1 MKHHRINDVIKSNNK
16 LLFNHKKLV
25 VGTLAVKIYR
35 MYLFKNG
42 YDLRLAATLMIKCM
56 SIVPVSEKIFQEINK
71 KKFVSTSLFPRKSI
85 KLIPNVLFSLNFLI
99 KKKMLFVLANK

>member
-71 KKFVSTSLFPRKSI
+71 KNLDPHPCILER
-85 KLIPNVLFSLNFLI
+85 
-99 KKKMLFVLANK
+99 A

>member
-56 SIVPVSEKIFQEINK
+56 SIVPVPVSEKIFQEINK
-71 KKFVSTSLFPRKSI
+71 KNLDPHPCILER
-85 KLIPNVLFSLNFLI
+85 
-99 KKKMLFVLANK
+99 A